1 IRKIVYEMF
10 PFASNMVVDLFI
22 RGQEIGVLLMSSRQ
36 ADAFTMQH
44 AELIN
49 LVKEPIAMAMSNA
62 RRFQETVRLKDM
74 LSEENM
80 TMRQEFENI
89 AGIQLIGIDFGLKP
103 VMEKVRQVAP
113 LQSPVLLLGET
124 GTGKEVIANIIH
136 MLSPRQDRPI
146 IRVQCGAIPD
156 TLLDSELFGHE
167 KGAFTGALTV
177 KKGRFERADGGTI
190 FLDEIA
196 ELTLDA
202 QVKFLRVLQEKQIE
216 RLGNSETINVDVRV
230 IAATNRNLEQ
240 MVKAGRFREDLW
252 YRLNVFPIHIPPLR
266 HRKEDIASLM
276 QYFIERKS
284 RELNLRKIPAVSPHA
299 MDKLMDYD
307 WPGNVRELQNIIER
321 ALIVSNGAPL
331 EFLDFNLV
339 SKQAAAL
346 PAPEKVEKIAQ
357 LDEMQR
363 NHIVEALKSS
373 RGKVHGAG
381 GAAELLGI
389 NPNTL
394 RARMKKLNIPFGRK
408 ARY

>member
-1 IRKIVYEMF
+1 M
-10 PFASNMVVDLFI
+10 MMDLVI
-22 RGQEIGVLLMSSRQ
+22 QGQEVGILFMSSKRSN
-36 ADAFTMQH
+36 AFTVQH
-44 AELIN
+44 AELLN

-62 RRFQETVRLKDM
+62 RRFQEMVRLKDK
-74 LSEENM
+74 LSEENI

-89 AGIQLIGIDFGLKP
+89 TGIQLIGMDFGLKQ
-103 VMEKVRQVAP
+103 VTDKVRQVAP
-113 LQSPVLLLGET
+113 LSSPVLLLGET
-124 GTGKEVIANIIH
+124 GTGKEVIANFIH
-136 MLSPRQDRPI
+136 MLSPRQDKAI

-190 FLDEIA
+190 FLDEFA

-230 IAATNRNLEQ
+230 IAASNRNLEE
-240 MVKAGRFREDLW
+240 MVKTGRFREDLW
-252 YRLNVFPIHIPPLR
+252 YRLNVFPIHIPSLR
-266 HRKEDIASLM
+266 QRREDIPSLV

-284 RELNLRKIPAVSPHA
+284 RELNLRKIPAVSPQA
-299 MDKLMDYD
+299 MDRLIDYD

-321 ALIVSNGAPL
+321 ALIVSNGRPL
-331 EFLDFNLV
+331 EFQDFNP
-339 SKQAAAL
+339 SHKTAAAL
-346 PAPEKVEKIAQ
+346 PVIEAGEKIES
-357 LDEMQR
+357 LDEIQR
-363 NHIVEALKSS
+363 VHILEALQTT
-373 RGKVHGAG
+373 RGKIHGAG
-381 GAAELLGI
+381 GAGKLLGI

-408 ARY
+408 AGY